1 MKKHKPADSIQDIQY
16 FGEYGGV
23 NPSIADSSTFTYLA
37 GKTMEMV
44 FGGER
49 EGCYLYSRHMNPS
62 TGYLAEAIAN
72 MENTD
77 AAHVSA
83 SGMGSIS
90 STIMQLCKSGD
101 HIVSS
106 RTIYGGTYAFM
117 KNFLPRLNIST
128 SFVDTT
134 NLDAVKSAICDD
146 TKILYCETMS
156 NPLLE
161 ISDIKKLAEIAHENN
176 LKLVVDNTFTPLI
189 FSPTELGADIVIH
202 SLTKFINGASDTV
215 GGVICSTKEF
225 VGDLIDVNEGAAM
238 LFGPT
243 MDAIRANGILKN
255 LRTLPI
261 RIKQHSSNALFLA
274 NKLQELGL
282 KVHYPGLESHPQ
294 HELMKKCM
302 NTEFGFGGMLVLDV
316 GSMKNAYQ
324 VMEEMQNNNIGYLA
338 VSLGFYKTLFS
349 APGASTSSEIPQEEQ
364 DEMGISEGMIRMSI
378 GLDNDIERTFQKMKK
393 CLIKTNIL
401 K

>member
-1 MKKHKPADSIQDIQY
+1 MKKHKPADSIQDMQY

-62 TGYLAEAIAN
+62 TGYLAEAISN

-83 SGMGSIS
+83 SGMGAIS
-90 STIMQLCKSGD
+90 SAIMELCKSGD

-106 RTIYGGTYAFM
+106 RTIYGGSYAFM
-117 KNFLPRLNIST
+117 KNFLPKLKIST
-128 SFVDTT
+128 SFVDIT
-134 NLDAVKSAICDD
+134 NLDSVKSAICVD

-161 ISDIKKLAEIAHENN
+161 ISDIKKLAKLAHKNN

-189 FSPTELGADIVIH
+189 FSPAELGADIVIH

-225 VGDLIDVNEGAAM
+225 VGDLIDVNKGAAM
-238 LFGPT
+238 LLGPT
-243 MDAIRANGILKN
+243 MDAIRANSILKN
-255 LRTLPI
+255 LRTLPT

-274 NKLQELGL
+274 KKFEKLGL
-282 KVHYPGLESHPQ
+282 KAHYPGLTSHPQ
-294 HELMKKCM
+294 HRLMRNSM
-302 NTEFGFGGMLVLDV
+302 NTEFGYGGMLVLDV

-349 APGASTSSEIPQEEQ
+349 APGTSTSSEISKEEQ
-364 DEMGISEGMIRMSI
+364 DQMGISEGMIRMSI

>member
-189 FSPTELGADIVIH
+189 FSPAELGADIVIH

>member
-62 TGYLAEAIAN
+62 TGYLAEAISN

-83 SGMGSIS
+83 SGMGAIS
-90 STIMQLCKSGD
+90 SAIMELCKSGD

-106 RTIYGGTYAFM
+106 RTIYGGSYAFM
-117 KNFLPRLNIST
+117 KNFLPKLKIST
-128 SFVDTT
+128 SFVDIT
-134 NLDAVKSAICDD
+134 NLDSVKSAICVD

-161 ISDIKKLAEIAHENN
+161 ISDIKKLAKLAHKNN

-189 FSPTELGADIVIH
+189 FSPAELGADIVIH

-225 VGDLIDVNEGAAM
+225 VGDLIDVNKGAA
-238 LFGPT
+238 L
-243 MDAIRANGILKN
+243 
-255 LRTLPI
+255 
-261 RIKQHSSNALFLA
+261 
-274 NKLQELGL
+274 
-282 KVHYPGLESHPQ
+282 
-294 HELMKKCM
+294 
-302 NTEFGFGGMLVLDV
+302 
-316 GSMKNAYQ
+316 
-324 VMEEMQNNNIGYLA
+324 
-338 VSLGFYKTLFS
+338 SL
-349 APGASTSSEIPQEEQ
+349 IH
-364 DEMGISEGMIRMSI
+364 I
-378 GLDNDIERTFQKMKK
+378 
-393 CLIKTNIL
+393 
-401 K
+401 

>member
-1 MKKHKPADSIQDIQY
+1 M
-16 FGEYGGV
+16 
-23 NPSIADSSTFTYLA
+23 
-37 GKTMEMV
+37 
-44 FGGER
+44 
-49 EGCYLYSRHMNPS
+49 
-62 TGYLAEAIAN
+62 
-72 MENTD
+72 
-77 AAHVSA
+77 
-83 SGMGSIS
+83 
-90 STIMQLCKSGD
+90 
-101 HIVSS
+101 
-106 RTIYGGTYAFM
+106 
-117 KNFLPRLNIST
+117 
-128 SFVDTT
+128 
-134 NLDAVKSAICDD
+134 
-146 TKILYCETMS
+146 
-156 NPLLE
+156 
-161 ISDIKKLAEIAHENN
+161 
-176 LKLVVDNTFTPLI
+176 
-189 FSPTELGADIVIH
+189 IH

-324 VMEEMQNNNIGYLA
+324 VMEKMQNNNIGYLA

-378 GLDNDIERTFQKMKK
+378 GLANDIERTFQKMKK